1 VESGE
6 DGATQVLAA
15 CSSKFNA
22 QSVRETLRAHSE
34 KLTDNQ
40 NGGWEQNIKAL
51 QRLGVEGG
59 ILRTV
64 GRVGNHC
71 LESARWGPRQ
81 TDKV

>member
-1 VESGE
+1 
-6 DGATQVLAA
+6 VLN
-15 CSSKFNA
+15 KFNV
-22 QSVRETLRAHSE
+22 QSVRETLRAHNA

-51 QRLGVEGG
+51 QRLGVVGG
-59 ILRTV
+59 ILRID

-71 LESARWGPRQ
+71 LESAGWGPRQ